1 VAQREATVVDRAFIE
16 QLADVW
22 DDLAGLG
29 ATLSTEDWLVETECP
44 GWTVQDQLAHIV
56 GTESILLGRTAEGP
70 APDLPHVHNAIGAM
84 NETWIAPRRSR
95 SGPQVLAEFQEVTAL
110 RLAAL
115 RQMDDQRLETVGP
128 SPIGDVPYAVFMNVR
143 VMDCWVHD
151 QDMRQALGRP
161 GALDGPAAASATDRL
176 ASSFGYVVGKRVAP
190 PDGTTV
196 VLTIAGPQARSLA
209 VAMAGG
215 RGTSVARPETATVTL
230 TTDVATFTRLSGGRV
245 GAEAV
250 LAQGLVAVDGDAELG
265 ARVLSAMNVMP

>member
-1 VAQREATVVDRAFIE
+1 VVDRAFIE

-22 DDLAGLG
+22 NDLAELG
-29 ATLSTEDWLVETECP
+29 STLSAEEWRLGTECP

-70 APDLPHVHNAIGAM
+70 APDAAHVHNAIGEM
-84 NETWIAPRRSR
+84 NEAWIDPRRAR
-95 SGPQVLAEFQEVTAL
+95 SGPEVLAEFEAVTTL
-110 RLAAL
+110 RLDAL

-161 GALDGPAAASATDRL
+161 GALEGPAAAAATDRL

-196 VLTIAGPQARSLA
+196 VLTIAGPQARTLA
-209 VAMAGG
+209 VRMAGG
-215 RGTSVARPETATVTL
+215 RGADVAPPEVATVEL

-245 GAEAV
+245 GADAV
-250 LAQGLVAVDGDAELG
+250 LDRGLVTVEGDRDLG
-265 ARVLSAMNVMP
+265 IRVLGAMNVMP